1 MHVNI
6 PAPGILWVK
15 RVRIFSQLKP
25 QLKERLSRKRPK
37 ILCHKNTCLAI
48 LCLWPFFGDRWK
60 SRDPL
65 THSVAVNVTNP
76 MFSGGWK
83 SQVNEIRTGCL
94 GYMSG
99 MKSYPV
105 VWGSFHKPW
114 NKRIPS
120 LTNQDDSMESI
131 LVAFIFFVAH
141 CMESPG
147 ASFLC
152 LLQSQPVRPDTIK
165 RIWLFLEGSE
175 SVNQVTHTKRWL
187 WIGASWSWGQGLVF
201 FW

>member
-1 MHVNI
+1 MVEFTYIAHNNQPSMHVNI
-6 PAPGILWVK
+6 PAPGILWAK

-25 QLKERLSRKRPK
+25 QLMERLSRKLPK

-83 SQVNEIRTGCL
+83 KSSEWKSTGCL

-99 MKSYPV
+99 MKNYPV
-105 VWGSFHKPW
+105 MWGSFHKPW
-114 NKRIPS
+114 NKWIPS

-131 LVAFIFFVAH
+131 LVAFYLFRGALCWITWCFFPMFAPV
-141 CMESPG
+141 P
-147 ASFLC
+147 ASAT
-152 LLQSQPVRPDTIK
+152 RY
-165 RIWLFLEGSE
+165 
-175 SVNQVTHTKRWL
+175 H
-187 WIGASWSWGQGLVF
+187 
-201 FW
+201 